1 MGSFNENLRLL
12 RKKNN
17 MTQAD
22 LAKRIGISSSAVAMY
37 ERGEREPNIK
47 TLKKMGSFFNVD
59 MNFLLGMDNDEN
71 EKVYANVSKKDSEE
85 GVREE
90 SPVFYINA
98 DTKFLLENPEY
109 KILFDAMK
117 NIKKEDVDFVKKM
130 IEKIK

>member
-1 MGSFNENLRLL
+1 MGRFNENLRLL
-12 RKKNN
+12 RKQND

-22 LAKRIGISSSAVAMY
+22 LAKRLGISSSAVAMY

-47 TLKKMGSFFNVD
+47 TLKNMGSFFNVD
-59 MNFLLGMDNDEN
+59 MNFLLGMDNDE
-71 EKVYANVSKKDSEE
+71 KVYSNIANKDSDI

-90 SPVFYINA
+90 SPIFYINA

-117 NIKKEDVDFVKKM
+117 NIKKEDIGFVKQM

>member
-1 MGSFNENLRLL
+1 MGSFNENLRLI

-22 LAKRIGISSSAVAMY
+22 LAKRLGISSSAVAMY

-47 TLKKMGSFFNVD
+47 TMKSIGSFFNVD
-59 MNFLLGMDNDEN
+59 MNFLLGMDNDE
-71 EKVYANVSKKDSEE
+71 KCYANVSREDSGEC
-85 GVREE
+85 VREE
-90 SPVFYINA
+90 SPVYYINA

-117 NIKKEDVDFVKKM
+117 NIKKEDIDFVKKM

>member
-1 MGSFNENLRLL
+1 MGCFNENLRLL
-12 RKKNN
+12 RKQND

-22 LAKRIGISSSAVAMY
+22 LAKRLGISSSAVAMY

-47 TLKKMGSFFNVD
+47 TLKSMGSFFNVD
-59 MNFLLGMDNDEN
+59 MNFLLGMDDDET
-71 EKVYANVSKKDSEE
+71 VYSNIAKKDSEE

-90 SPVFYINA
+90 SPIFYINA

-117 NIKKEDVDFVKKM
+117 NIKKEDVDFVKQM